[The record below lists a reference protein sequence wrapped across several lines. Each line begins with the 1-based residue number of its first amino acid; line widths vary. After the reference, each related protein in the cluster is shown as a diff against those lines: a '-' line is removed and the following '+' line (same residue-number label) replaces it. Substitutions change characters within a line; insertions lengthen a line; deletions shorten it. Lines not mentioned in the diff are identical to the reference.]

1 MVTFGGFFEKVLVF
15 SHAFFIW
22 KGDAVDSL
30 ERVVFGVAEPVGS
43 RVLMI
48 NKESCTG
55 VPS

>member
-1 MVTFGGFFEKVLVF
+1 MVTSGGFFEEVLVF
-15 SHAFFIW
+15 GHLLFIW
-22 KGDAVDSL
+22 KGHAVDSL
-30 ERVVFGVAEPVGS
+30 EGVVFGVAEPVGS